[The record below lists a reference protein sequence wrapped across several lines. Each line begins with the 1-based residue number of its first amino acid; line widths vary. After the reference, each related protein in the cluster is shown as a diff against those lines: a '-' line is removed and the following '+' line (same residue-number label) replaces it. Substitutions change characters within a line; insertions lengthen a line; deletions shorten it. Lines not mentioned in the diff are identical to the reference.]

1 LVAYLF
7 PSNVP
12 LSVAN
17 HTSTG
22 GPHVKTYKEA
32 GIDIKRS
39 SRGARLNTRYFLD
52 CRSGIIEAKVFLS
65 LPDIREQIQKLVP
78 YSSSDSDDDF
88 SLFHFEGKHVKFI
101 SSISVS
107 EDYQVDR
114 LLGYIHALSRL
125 KS

>member
-1 LVAYLF
+1 
-7 PSNVP
+7 
-12 LSVAN
+12 
-17 HTSTG
+17 
-22 GPHVKTYKEA
+22 
-32 GIDIKRS
+32 
-39 SRGARLNTRYFLD
+39 
-52 CRSGIIEAKVFLS
+52 VFLS

>member
-1 LVAYLF
+1 M
-7 PSNVP
+7 
-12 LSVAN
+12 
-17 HTSTG
+17 
-22 GPHVKTYKEA
+22 
-32 GIDIKRS
+32 
-39 SRGARLNTRYFLD
+39 
-52 CRSGIIEAKVFLS
+52 FLS

-88 SLFHFEGKHVKFI
+88 SLFHFEEKHVKFI